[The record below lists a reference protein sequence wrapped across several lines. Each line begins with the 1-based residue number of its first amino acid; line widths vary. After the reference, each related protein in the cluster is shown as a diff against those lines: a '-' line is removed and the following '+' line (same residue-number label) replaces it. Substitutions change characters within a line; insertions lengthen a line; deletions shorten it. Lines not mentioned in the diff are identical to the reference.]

1 MKLTP
6 KQELFITEYCIDLN
20 ATQAY
25 HRAGYKVKS
34 DDVACINAMRLLGNA
49 RIKELIDEKL
59 FKRATDNGV
68 TADMV
73 LKDLME
79 LKDKCLG
86 RKPIT
91 VTMYNDEGK
100 KVDVIKTIFD
110 ASGAK
115 SSLEL
120 LGKHLKL
127 FTDKQEIE
135 HSGETTLNN
144 KIDLTGFTT
153 EQLKDMLKE

>member
-49 RIKELIDEKL
+49 RIKNIIDEKL
-59 FKRATDNGV
+59 LKRATDNGV

-73 LKDLME
+73 LKDLLE

-86 RKPIT
+86 RRPIKIT
-91 VTMYNDEGK
+91 YYNDEGIAK
-100 KVDVIKTIFD
+100 DIEKTIFD

-115 SSLEL
+115 ASLEL

-127 FTDKQEIE
+127 FTEKVESENTNHNIE
-135 HSGETTLNN
+135 VKLDRELEDWA
-144 KIDLTGFTT
+144 K
-153 EQLKDMLKE
+153 

>member
-1 MKLTP
+1 VKLTL
-6 KQELFITEYCIDLN
+6 KQELFISEYCIDLN

-25 HRAGYKVKS
+25 KRAGYSVKS
-34 DDVACINAMRLLGNA
+34 DDVACVNAMRLLGNA
-49 RIKELIDEKL
+49 RIKEEIDKRL
-59 FKRATDNGV
+59 LKRANDNGV

-73 LKDLME
+73 LKDLVE

-91 VTMYNDEGK
+91 VTQYNDKGK
-100 KVDVIKTIFD
+100 LEDVEKTIFD
-110 ASGAK
+110 ATGAK

-127 FTDKQEIE
+127 FTDKTEVSGSLGVQIVDDIE
-135 HSGETTLNN
+135 
-144 KIDLTGFTT
+144 
-153 EQLKDMLKE
+153 